1 MVSFTIPGGM
11 RPQRGGARAAR
22 LVVCAG
28 ACLWLTSCAETQT
41 VRPVSMSQQGDEALS
56 CAQLGDQLHK
66 NQLAA
71 VQFAKQAKAVES
83 DNDTYKVASIFVSL
97 AAMGVDLSKE
107 DQIKARS
114 LQDRNEYLLYLR
126 AEKKC

>member
-1 MVSFTIPGGM
+1 MVSFTVAGGM
-11 RPQRGGARAAR
+11 RPPRSGARAAR

-28 ACLWLTSCAETQT
+28 ACLYLTTCAETQT

-56 CAQLGDQLHK
+56 CAQLDDQIHK

-71 VQFAKQAKAVES
+71 VQFARQAKAVES
-83 DNDTYKVASIFVSL
+83 DNDTYKVASIFASL
-97 AAMGVDLSKE
+97 AVIGVDLSKE

-114 LQDRNEYLLYLR
+114 LRDR
-126 AEKKC
+126 